1 MTGVLVNAALVILG
15 SVLGLF
21 FGKFLTEKLS
31 KAAMTAIGLCTL
43 YIGISGTLK
52 GENPLILIAAMVLG
66 VIIGTLLDIDGF
78 VKRLGDKAQ
87 ALTRQKSGSVSEGF
101 VTASLLFCVGAM
113 AVVGSLEAGLTG
125 NYATL
130 YTKSAL
136 DFVAALILASSLGF
150 GVTLAA
156 VSLLVYQGAIAL
168 LAGLLAPV
176 MTPSAINELSSA
188 GSLVIVAL
196 GLNLIGITHI
206 KVADFLPALIIAPL
220 IAIITALF

>member
-1 MTGVLVNAALVILG
+1 MTGVLVNAVLVILG
-15 SVLGLF
+15 SALGLL
-21 FGKFLTEKLS
+21 FGKLLS
-31 KAAMTAIGLCTL
+31 DRLNKAVMTGIGLCTL

-66 VIIGTLLDIDGF
+66 VVIGTLLDIDGF
-78 VKRLGDKAQ
+78 VQRLGDRAQ
-87 ALTRQKSGSVSEGF
+87 ALTRQKGGSVSEGF

-125 NYATL
+125 NNATL

-136 DFVAALILASSLGF
+136 DFVAALFLASSLGF
-150 GVTLAA
+150 GVALSALS
-156 VSLLVYQGAIAL
+156 VLVYQGAIAL

-176 MTPSAINELSSA
+176 MTTSAINELSSA

-196 GLNLIGITHI
+196 GLNLIGITKI
-206 KVADFLPALIIAPL
+206 KVADFLPALFIAPL
-220 IAIITALF
+220 ISIITAFI

>member
-1 MTGVLVNAALVILG
+1 MTGVLVNTVLVILG
-15 SVLGLF
+15 SALGLL
-21 FGKFLTEKLS
+21 FGKLLS
-31 KAAMTAIGLCTL
+31 DRLNKAVMTGIGLCTL

-66 VIIGTLLDIDGF
+66 VVIGTLLDIDGF
-78 VKRLGDKAQ
+78 VQHLGDRAQ
-87 ALTRQKSGSVSEGF
+87 ALTRQKGGSVSEGF

-125 NYATL
+125 NNATL

-136 DFVAALILASSLGF
+136 DFVAALFLASSLGF
-150 GVTLAA
+150 GVALSALS
-156 VSLLVYQGAIAL
+156 VLVYQGAIAL

-176 MTPSAINELSSA
+176 MTTSAINELSSA

-196 GLNLIGITHI
+196 GLNLIGITKI
-206 KVADFLPALIIAPL
+206 KVADFLPALFIAPL
-220 IAIITALF
+220 ISIITAFI

>member
-1 MTGVLVNAALVILG
+1 MTGVLVNAVLVILG
-15 SVLGLF
+15 SALGLL
-21 FGKFLTEKLS
+21 FGKLLS
-31 KAAMTAIGLCTL
+31 DRLNKAVMTGIGLCTL

-66 VIIGTLLDIDGF
+66 VVIGTLLDIDGF
-78 VKRLGDKAQ
+78 VQHLGDRAQ
-87 ALTRQKSGSVSEGF
+87 ALTRQKGGSVSEGF

-125 NYATL
+125 NNATL

-136 DFVAALILASSLGF
+136 DFVAALFLASSLGF
-150 GVTLAA
+150 GVALSALS
-156 VSLLVYQGAIAL
+156 VLVYQGAIAL

-176 MTPSAINELSSA
+176 MTTSAINELSSA

-196 GLNLIGITHI
+196 GLNLIGITKI
-206 KVADFLPALIIAPL
+206 KVADFLPALFIAPL
-220 IAIITALF
+220 ISIITAFI

>member
-1 MTGVLVNAALVILG
+1 MTGVLVNAVLVILG
-15 SVLGLF
+15 SALGLL
-21 FGKFLTEKLS
+21 FGKLLS
-31 KAAMTAIGLCTL
+31 DRLNKAVMTGIGLCTL

-66 VIIGTLLDIDGF
+66 VVIGTLLDIDGF
-78 VKRLGDKAQ
+78 VQRLGDRAQ
-87 ALTRQKSGSVSEGF
+87 ALTRQKGGSVSEGF

-125 NYATL
+125 NNATL

-136 DFVAALILASSLGF
+136 DFVAALFLASSLGF
-150 GVTLAA
+150 GVALSALS
-156 VSLLVYQGAIAL
+156 VLVYQGAIAL

-176 MTPSAINELSSA
+176 MTTSAINELSSA

-196 GLNLIGITHI
+196 GLNLIGITKI
-206 KVADFLPALIIAPL
+206 KVADFLPALFIAPL
-220 IAIITALF
+220 ISIITAFV

>member
-1 MTGVLVNAALVILG
+1 MTGVLVNAVLVILG
-15 SVLGLF
+15 SALGLL
-21 FGKFLTEKLS
+21 FGKLLS
-31 KAAMTAIGLCTL
+31 DRLNKAVMTGIGLCTL

-66 VIIGTLLDIDGF
+66 VVIGTLLDIDGF
-78 VKRLGDKAQ
+78 VQHLGDRAQ
-87 ALTRQKSGSVSEGF
+87 ALTRQKGGSVSEGF

-125 NYATL
+125 NNATL

-136 DFVAALILASSLGF
+136 DFVAALFLASSLGF
-150 GVTLAA
+150 GVALSALS
-156 VSLLVYQGAIAL
+156 VLVYQGAIAL

-176 MTPSAINELSSA
+176 MTTSAINELSSA

-196 GLNLIGITHI
+196 GLNLIGITKI
-206 KVADFLPALIIAPL
+206 KVADFLPALFIAPL
-220 IAIITALF
+220 ISIITAFV

>member
-1 MTGVLVNAALVILG
+1 MTGVLVNVALVILG

-87 ALTRQKSGSVSEGF
+87 ALTRQKGGSVSEGF

>member
-1 MTGVLVNAALVILG
+1 MTGVLVNVALVILG